1 VRQHWR
7 DNCTTPTP
15 NPSPQGG
22 GEHTECA
29 APAAGFTLLELLIV
43 LTILA
48 VVAVFAVPQLAKP
61 SDRLRLQ
68 AATRDL
74 AAALRLT
81 RASAISR
88 NAEIALVVDVDAR
101 AFESPAVSRK
111 SLPSD
116 IDVQLKVAEPERP
129 TRSRGGFRFYA
140 DGSSTGGDIVLRL
153 RDNEARICVNW
164 LTGKAEE
171 GRTC

>member
-1 VRQHWR
+1 MAGSLGR
-7 DNCTTPTP
+7 DD
-15 NPSPQGG
+15 SSDAIALPQGG
-22 GEHTECA
+22 GEHTEFA
-29 APAAGFTLLELLIV
+29 ARAGFTLLELLIV

-68 AATRDL
+68 AAARDL

-81 RASAISR
+81 RSTAISR
-88 NAEIALVVDVDAR
+88 NTEIALVVDVDAR

-111 SLPSD
+111 SFSSD